1 MKNLN
6 KLYEEIISLDFGE
19 LKEYFKDYTADEIA
33 MVREE
38 LVDVGLVSETE
49 TFNSRLKDIIEKK
62 DNPEGE
68 DLDKLSLKLA
78 RTISFILPDD
88 AALFT
93 HRGMSREEIL
103 QQQTETIKKFSII
116 SNYSVE
122 LVENYMYKWRF
133 KSEGKYKVLA
143 PLVRFTY
150 NGVDYSFKYNMN
162 TNQLIYT
169 KGDNTIRYLSNTERT
184 GYYLEQSL
192 QKYIKYILE

>member
-1 MKNLN
+1 MKSLN
-6 KLYEEIISLDFGE
+6 ELYEEIISLDFDE

-38 LVDVGLVSETE
+38 LVDVGLVSDTG

-78 RTISFILPDD
+78 KTVALILPDD

-93 HRGMSREEIL
+93 YRGMTREELL
-103 QQQTETIKKFSII
+103 QQQTESIEKFSSI

-122 LVENYMYKWRF
+122 LVENYMYEWRF
-133 KSEGKYKVLA
+133 QSEGKYRVLA

-169 KGDNTIRYLSNTERT
+169 KGDNTIRYLSNTERK